1 MREIFGIMTVADRE
15 MIDAVPARASRR
27 ALAAWCLYDWAN
39 SAFPT
44 VVVTFVFAA
53 YFTEG
58 VAADRD
64 SGTAMWANG
73 QSLSA
78 ILIAILSPCLGA
90 IADRTGRRKPWIL
103 GFSLLCILATAGLWF
118 VRPDPGYAMLAIV
131 LVVLG
136 NLGFELGITFYNALL
151 PELVA
156 KEWIGRLSG
165 WAWGIGYA
173 GGLSCLILSL
183 MIFVQADPP
192 RFGLDPAAAEH
203 VRAVAPFAAAW
214 MLLFI
219 WPLFAFV
226 RDVPRRGPS
235 LLKAVGEGLQTLWHT
250 LLRIR
255 DYRDIARFLVAN
267 MIYIDGLNT
276 LFSFGGIYAAGQ
288 FGMAIDE
295 VLLFGILLNISAGLG
310 AAGFAWLDDFLG
322 AKPTILISLGAL
334 ILLCSGILLVRDKT
348 LFYALGIGIGIFLG
362 PAQAA
367 SRSLMARLAP
377 ADMRGEFFG
386 LFALSGRV
394 TSFLGPLLVG
404 WVTYLAAS
412 QRVGMAMILPFFII
426 GALILMSVD
435 VRRAGGR

>member
-78 ILIAILSPCLGA
+78 IMIAILSPCLGA

-183 MIFVQADPP
+183 VIFVQADPP

-235 LLKAVGEGLQTLWHT
+235 LLKAVGEGLETLWHT

>member
-1 MREIFGIMTVADRE
+1 MQEIFGSMTVADRE
-15 MIDAVPARASRR
+15 ISDAVPARASRR

-44 VVVTFVFAA
+44 VVITFVFAA
-53 YFTEG
+53 YFTEA

-78 ILIAILSPCLGA
+78 ILIAVLSPCLGA

-118 VRPDPGYAMLAIV
+118 VRPDPGYAMLAII
-131 LVVLG
+131 LVVIG

-165 WAWGIGYA
+165 WAWGLGYA

-183 MIFVQADPP
+183 VLFVQADPP
-192 RFGLDPAAAEH
+192 PFGLDPAAAEH

-235 LLKAVGEGLQTLWHT
+235 LLKAVGEGLETLWHT
-250 LLRIR
+250 FLSIR
-255 DYRDIARFLVAN
+255 EYRDIARFLVAN

-288 FGMAIDE
+288 FGMAIKE
-295 VLLFGILLNISAGLG
+295 VLLFGILLNVSAGLG
-310 AAGFAWLDDFLG
+310 AVAFAWLDDFLG

-334 ILLCSGILLVRDKT
+334 ILLCGGILLVRDKAW
-348 LFYALGIGIGIFLG
+348 FYALGILIGIFLG

-386 LFALSGRV
+386 LFALSGRM

-412 QRVGMAMILPFFII
+412 QRIGMAMILPFFIV

-435 VRRAGGR
+435 VRRAAGR

>member
-1 MREIFGIMTVADRE
+1 MTVADRE

-235 LLKAVGEGLQTLWHT
+235 LLKAVGEGLETLWHT

-334 ILLCSGILLVRDKT
+334 ILLCSGILLVRDRT

>member
-1 MREIFGIMTVADRE
+1 MTVADRE

-44 VVVTFVFAA
+44 VVITFVFAA

>member
-15 MIDAVPARASRR
+15 ISDAVPARASRR

-44 VVVTFVFAA
+44 VVITFVFAA

-58 VAADRD
+58 VAANRD

-78 ILIAILSPCLGA
+78 IMIAILSPCLGA

-165 WAWGIGYA
+165 WAWGLGYA

-183 MIFVQADPP
+183 VVFVQADPP
-192 RFGLDPAAAEH
+192 RFGLDRAAAEH

-219 WPLFAFV
+219 WPLFVFV

-235 LLKAVGEGLQTLWHT
+235 LLKAVGEGLETLWHT
-250 LLRIR
+250 FLRIR

-295 VLLFGILLNISAGLG
+295 VLLFGILLE
-310 AAGFAWLDDFLG
+310 
-322 AKPTILISLGAL
+322 
-334 ILLCSGILLVRDKT
+334 
-348 LFYALGIGIGIFLG
+348 Y
-362 PAQAA
+362 Q
-367 SRSLMARLAP
+367 
-377 ADMRGEFFG
+377 
-386 LFALSGRV
+386 
-394 TSFLGPLLVG
+394 
-404 WVTYLAAS
+404 
-412 QRVGMAMILPFFII
+412 
-426 GALILMSVD
+426 
-435 VRRAGGR
+435 RRAGRRRLRLAG

>member
-1 MREIFGIMTVADRE
+1 MTVADRE

-348 LFYALGIGIGIFLG
+348 LFYGLGIGIGIFLG

>member
-1 MREIFGIMTVADRE
+1 MREIFGIMTAADGE

-44 VVVTFVFAA
+44 VVITFVFAA

-78 ILIAILSPCLGA
+78 IIIAILSPCLGA

-118 VRPDPGYAMLAIV
+118 VRPDPSYAALAVI

-136 NLGFELGITFYNALL
+136 NIGFELGITFYNSLL
-151 PELVA
+151 PELV
-156 KEWIGRLSG
+156 EQDHLGRLSG

-173 GGLSCLILSL
+173 GGLACLILSL
-183 MIFVQADPP
+183 EFFVEADPP
-192 RFGLDPAAAEH
+192 PFGLDPAAAED
-203 VRAVAPFAAAW
+203 VRAVALFAAAW
-214 MLLFI
+214 MLAFI

-226 RDVPRRGPS
+226 PDVARRGPA
-235 LLKAVGEGLQTLWHT
+235 LATAVRDGLRTLWRT
-250 LLRIR
+250 FLRIR
-255 DYRDIARFLVAN
+255 EYRDIARFLVAN

-288 FGMAIDE
+288 FGMTIDE
-295 VLLFGILLNISAGLG
+295 VVWFGIYLNISAGLG
-310 AAGFAWLDDFLG
+310 AAAFAWLDDFLG

-334 ILLCSGILLVRDKT
+334 ILLCGGILLVRDKT
-348 LFYALGIGIGIFLG
+348 WFYALGIMIGVFLG

-386 LFALSGRV
+386 LFALSGRM

-412 QRVGMAMILPFFII
+412 QRIGMAMILPFLVV

-435 VRRAGGR
+435 VRRAAGR

>member
-78 ILIAILSPCLGA
+78 IMIAILSPCLGA

-136 NLGFELGITFYNALL
+136 NIGFELGITFYNALL

-183 MIFVQADPP
+183 VIFVQADPP

-235 LLKAVGEGLQTLWHT
+235 LLKAVGEGLETLWHT

-288 FGMAIDE
+288 FGMAINE

-310 AAGFAWLDDFLG
+310 AAAFAWLDDFLG

-435 VRRAGGR
+435 VRRAGGQ

>member
-1 MREIFGIMTVADRE
+1 MTVADRE

-235 LLKAVGEGLQTLWHT
+235 LLKAVGEGLETLWHT

>member
-1 MREIFGIMTVADRE
+1 
-15 MIDAVPARASRR
+15 
-27 ALAAWCLYDWAN
+27 
-39 SAFPT
+39 
-44 VVVTFVFAA
+44 
-53 YFTEG
+53 
-58 VAADRD
+58 
-64 SGTAMWANG
+64 
-73 QSLSA
+73 
-78 ILIAILSPCLGA
+78 
-90 IADRTGRRKPWIL
+90 
-103 GFSLLCILATAGLWF
+103 
-118 VRPDPGYAMLAIV
+118 
-131 LVVLG
+131 
-136 NLGFELGITFYNALL
+136 
-151 PELVA
+151 
-156 KEWIGRLSG
+156 
-165 WAWGIGYA
+165 
-173 GGLSCLILSL
+173 
-183 MIFVQADPP
+183 
-192 RFGLDPAAAEH
+192 
-203 VRAVAPFAAAW
+203 
-214 MLLFI
+214 
-219 WPLFAFV
+219 V

-235 LLKAVGEGLQTLWHT
+235 LLKAVGEGLETLWHT

-348 LFYALGIGIGIFLG
+348 LFYGLGIGIGIFLG

>member
-1 MREIFGIMTVADRE
+1 VERRSREDTA
-15 MIDAVPARASRR
+15 ARASKR

-44 VVVTFVFAA
+44 VVITFVFAA
-53 YFTEG
+53 YFTEA
-58 VAADRD
+58 VAADRET
-64 SGTAMWANG
+64 GTAMWGNG
-73 QSLSA
+73 QTLSA
-78 ILIAILSPCLGA
+78 LVIAVLSPCLGA
-90 IADRTGRRKPWIL
+90 IADRRGRRKPWIL

-118 VRPDPGYAMLAIV
+118 VRPDPAYAILAVV

-136 NLGFELGITFYNALL
+136 NIGFELGITFYNALL
-151 PELVA
+151 PELVG
-156 KEWIGRLSG
+156 KDHLGRLSG

-173 GGLSCLILSL
+173 GGLICLILSL
-183 MIFVQADPP
+183 VIFVQADPP
-192 RFGLDPAAAEH
+192 PLDLDPGAAEL
-203 VRAVAPFAAAW
+203 VRAVALFAAAW
-214 MLLFI
+214 MLAFI

-226 RDVPRRGPS
+226 PDMRRQGPA
-235 LLKAVGEGLQTLWHT
+235 LLTAVREGLQTLWHT
-250 LLRIR
+250 FLHIR
-255 DYRDIARFLVAN
+255 DYRDIARFLLAN

-310 AAGFAWLDDFLG
+310 AAGFAWLDDLLG

-334 ILLCSGILLVRDKT
+334 ILLCGAILLVRDKT
-348 LFYALGIGIGIFLG
+348 WFYALGILIGVFLG

-367 SRSLMARLAP
+367 SRSLMARMAP

-386 LFALSGRV
+386 LFALSGRL
-394 TSFLGPLLVG
+394 TSFMGPLLVG

-412 QRVGMAMILPFFII
+412 QRIGMATILPFFII
-426 GALILMSVD
+426 GALVLMSVD
-435 VRRAGGR
+435 IRRAAGR